1 MGVGV
6 WQWPGLGFGRLL
18 TIEGGQAGDL
28 ELGGVV
34 EVEGGTVDGEIKSPF
49 KFFIC
54 QGELWQIFRG

>member
-1 MGVGV
+1 
-6 WQWPGLGFGRLL
+6 LGFGRLL